1 MEIFIDIKKKLPGFQ
16 LDVKLASEKDIIGIL
31 GASGS
36 GKSMLLRCISG
47 LVNPDEG
54 KIIINGKTFFDSQSK
69 VNLLPRE
76 RKVGFLFQNYA
87 LFPHL
92 TIWEN
97 ISFGLDG
104 LSKSDKDRRVTELME
119 RFHLKDMEKRYP
131 SQISG
136 GQQQRVAL
144 ARAIAIEPE
153 ILLLDEPFSALDDHL
168 RNHMIKEM
176 SESLKDFQGNTLFV
190 THNMEEAYHLC
201 DRIAVL
207 NAGSV
212 EAFDLKQKLFQ
223 SPVSLETAKI
233 TGCKNISEAVKKAE
247 YSIEIPAWGIQVN
260 TGMKIEAE
268 HGFAGIRAN
277 NIKLA
282 DNGNMENC
290 FAVWIAD
297 KSETPFRTT
306 LYLKI
311 GSAPESSDD
320 FHIEWEISQEQMNEI
335 ASLSQPIHI
344 ILEPKH
350 LFFVYK

>member
-1 MEIFIDIKKKLPGFQ
+1 MEIFVDIKKKLPGFQ
-16 LDVKLASEKDIIGIL
+16 LNVKLASEKDIIGIL

-54 KIIINGKTFFDSQSK
+54 KIIVNGKTFFDSQSK
-69 VNLLPRE
+69 INLMPRE

-97 ISFGLDG
+97 ISFGLDR
-104 LSKSDKDRRVTELME
+104 LSKADKDRRVTELME
-119 RFHLKDMEKRYP
+119 RFHLKDMERRYP

-144 ARAIAIEPE
+144 ARAVAIEPE

-176 SESLKDFQGNTLFV
+176 SESLKAFQGNTLFV

-212 EAFDLKQKLFQ
+212 EAFDLKEQLFQ
-223 SPVSLETAKI
+223 SPASLETAKI
-233 TGCKNISEAVKKAE
+233 TGCKNISEAIKKSE
-247 YSIEIPAWGIQVN
+247 YSVEIPAWGIQAN
-260 TGMKIEAE
+260 TGIKIEAE
-268 HGFAGIRAN
+268 RGFAGIRAN

-282 DNGNMENC
+282 DNGTGENC
-290 FAVWIAD
+290 FAAWIAD

-311 GSAPESSDD
+311 GAAPENSED
-320 FHIEWEISQEQMNEI
+320 FHIEWEISQEQMNGI
-335 ASLSQPIHI
+335 TSLSQPIYI
-344 ILEPKH
+344 RLEPKH

>member
-16 LDVKLASEKDIIGIL
+16 LNVKLTSEKDIIGIL

-69 VNLLPRE
+69 INMLPRE

-104 LSKSDKDRRVTELME
+104 LSKSDKDGKVTELME
-119 RFHLKDMEKRYP
+119 RFHLKNMENRYP

-176 SESLKDFQGNTLFV
+176 SESLKAFQGNTLFV

-233 TGCKNISEAVKKAE
+233 TGCKNISEAVKKSE

-282 DNGNMENC
+282 DNSTMENC
-290 FAVWIAD
+290 FAGWIAD

-311 GSAPESSDD
+311 GSAPENSDD

-335 ASLSQPIHI
+335 TNLSQPIYI
-344 ILEPKH
+344 MLEPKH